1 MDGRELI
8 VDGTESWIR
17 GDAVDDEFRGM
28 VADEP
33 APYAPSDRECGRCEL
48 GGVDC
53 SERKE

>member
-17 GDAVDDEFRGM
+17 ADAVDDEFRGM

-33 APYAPSDRECGRCEL
+33 APYAPSVRECGRCEL
-48 GGVDC
+48 TTDNCREHMG
-53 SERKE
+53 